1 LFVLYE
7 DNSGIVDH
15 RCFNFLRNFIS
26 INRRY
31 LFNAMVQS
39 IVLLNVGTGSLNETS
54 ASCGRDFTTS
64 KLEGEVISFKKLGKQ
79 QREFRRILGVV
90 IMKSP
95 CQNLIHFVNTCSLK
109 TVRLILAVLF
119 IGRNCHF

>member
-1 LFVLYE
+1 L
-7 DNSGIVDH
+7 S
-15 RCFNFLRNFIS
+15 
-26 INRRY
+26 
-31 LFNAMVQS
+31 
-39 IVLLNVGTGSLNETS
+39 ETS
-54 ASCGRDFTTS
+54 ASCGRGFTTS
-64 KLEGEVISFKKLGKQ
+64 KLEGEVISFTKLGKQ

-95 CQNLIHFVNTCSLK
+95 CQNLIHFVNTCTCSLK